1 VSINGLI
8 VRNGQN
14 QSVMTVFGDTKAA
27 LFEGNLVVE
36 GTLSATNISYNP
48 WWVAGKVD
56 GTTLTILKNKGRYPF
71 TVSRPTGYTTGIFN
85 IEWVGNPHPD
95 GSNYIISCSGEG
107 SGWNDLVNG
116 TGTNL
121 ASTSTKANVAFR
133 KLWQNG
139 AVGQSE
145 ALIDCVFTF
154 FIMA

>member
-1 VSINGLI
+1 MNDLTVS
-8 VRNGQN
+8 
-14 QSVMTVFGDTKAA
+14 
-27 LFEGNLVVE
+27 
-36 GTLSATNISYNP
+36 GTLNATNISYNP
-48 WWVAGKVD
+48 WWIAGKVD

-85 IEWVGNPHPD
+85 IEWAGNPHPD

-145 ALIDCVFTF
+145 ALVDCVFTF